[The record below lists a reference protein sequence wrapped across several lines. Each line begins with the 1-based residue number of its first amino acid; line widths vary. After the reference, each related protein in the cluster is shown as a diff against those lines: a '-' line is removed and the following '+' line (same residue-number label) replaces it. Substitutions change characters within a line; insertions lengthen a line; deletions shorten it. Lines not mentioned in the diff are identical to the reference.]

1 MTDTTATGETG
12 SGTGTAG
19 PSTGTGKAPAP
30 APAPAWLGAV
40 ALSVVI
46 PAHDDAHRISAT
58 LDAFRAHLDARLGTG
73 PGDWELVVA
82 DDASTDDTA
91 ALVEAAAADEPRI
104 RLIRSEHH
112 RGKGAALRA
121 AVLACSGERV
131 LLADAG
137 ARTPPAELDHLEQAL
152 VPQDPQNGSGSGSRS
167 GNENES
173 ESPTAALGRTGNRLV
188 RALGIPGIPGFR
200 ADTCGFALFDG
211 DRARAAFGASVPSPS
226 STATG
231 PEPPSAPPS
240 STARPSTPRSCGGCA
255 ARAGTWPRY
264 R

>member
-12 SGTGTAG
+12 PGTGTET
-19 PSTGTGKAPAP
+19 STTASTTASTDTGKAPDPAP
-30 APAPAWLGAV
+30 AAAPAPAWLGAV

-46 PAHDDAHRISAT
+46 PAHDDAHRITAT
-58 LDAFRAHLDARLGTG
+58 LDAFRADLDARLGTG

-121 AVLACSGERV
+121 AVLASAGERV

-137 ARTPPAELDHLEQAL
+137 ATTPPAELDHLEQAL
-152 VPQDPQNGSGSGSRS
+152 APQDPQNGSGSGSESGSGGRS
-167 GNENES
+167 GNES
-173 ESPTAALGRTGNRLV
+173 EYPTAALGRTGNRLV

-200 ADTCGFALFDG
+200 ADTCSFALFDG
-211 DRARAAFGASVPSPS
+211 DRARAAFGASVLD
-226 STATG
+226 G
-231 PEPPSAPPS
+231 PAIDAEVL
-240 STARPSTPRSCGGCA
+240 
-255 ARAGTWPRY
+255 
-264 R
+264 